1 MARVKRG
8 VTSHAKHKKI
18 LKLAKGYRGR
28 RSKLIKTAK
37 EAVLHAGEYAF
48 AGRKDKKGDFRSLW
62 ITRINGSL
70 KAHDLTYSKF
80 MNLVKN
86 ANVEL
91 DRKMLAKIAL
101 DDPQTFDQIVK
112 KVTKNHGQ

>member
-1 MARVKRG
+1 MARIKRG
-8 VTSHAKHKKI
+8 VTSHAKHKKV

-28 RSKLIKTAK
+28 RSKLIKTAR

-48 AGRKDKKGDFRSLW
+48 TGRKDKKGDFRQLW

-70 KAHDLTYSKF
+70 KTKDLSYSKF
-80 MNLVKN
+80 INLLKSADVQ
-86 ANVEL
+86 L

-101 DDPQTFDQIVK
+101 EDPKTFDHIVSTVSK
-112 KVTKNHGQ
+112 